1 MRRPLAVLLLAVL
14 AVGMGACGWGDPHD
28 LGRMW
33 FNDRKIDFYYLG
45 AHIKSPAH
53 FTWSD
58 QGLAVNGIDAAD
70 ALPPDTSGAAARLSA
85 LYRGTPLVDSLVA
98 AGSDWTSAV
107 NALGC
112 EVPRLMRRAV
122 LDERTRANAEDR
134 ALDVL
139 AIRRVITT
147 ATALPLDSV
156 LAYQGWIY
164 CSVKGGGR
172 FTVSLAWSDAD
183 LTRDPCAEPAKPV
196 TREDCE
202 ATIKR
207 LRPWLVARYA
217 SLVIL
222 EADGMQTFS
231 GAQARRGKAEIALL
245 KSDYA
250 EGGAAAVRARLES
263 GKALVSARSAMA
275 IAQRA
280 AQGQR

>member
-1 MRRPLAVLLLAVL
+1 MLVLMVL
-14 AVGMGACGWGDPHD
+14 ALGVGSCGWGDPHD
-28 LGRMW
+28 LGRIW
-33 FNDRKIDFYYLG
+33 FNDKKIDFYYLG

-58 QGLAVNGIDAAD
+58 RGLAVNGIDAAD
-70 ALPPDTSGAAARLSA
+70 ALPPDTTGAAARLSA

-98 AGSDWTSAV
+98 TGSDWTSAV

-172 FTVSLAWSDAD
+172 FTVNLAWSDAD
-183 LTRDPCAEPAKPV
+183 LTRDPCADTAKAV
-196 TREDCE
+196 TREDC
-202 ATIKR
+202 ATTVKR

-231 GAQARRGKAEIALL
+231 GAQARRGKAEIATIVAV
-245 KSDYA
+245 YA
-250 EGGAAAVRARLES
+250 QGGAQAARARLES
-263 GKALVSARSAMA
+263 GKTLVSARSAMA

-280 AQGQR
+280 ALNKR